1 MLMRPNK
8 ATIAWQKA
16 GLAGDMKVK
25 QASRLPSAG
34 LALRERIQSNQQ
46 TSGRFLEWYG
56 FRTTFL
62 STAFT
67 GRQWRWR
74 GTRYPGLRAEV
85 VG

>member
-67 GRQWRWR
+67 GRRWR
-74 GTRYPGLRAEV
+74 DARYPGLRAEV